1 MTNEYDIFQCL
12 SDGSVRWRERAS
24 GLIRARR
31 RLRELV
37 VSSSGEYFAVEQLTR
52 AVIFPAGSPAVGK
65 RVFQIAYNQAL
76 STRLANLL
84 RSIGYGVLS
93 TIGNVAARK
102 LLLKIPSHPHVIDV
116 FIVGQ
121 GAPKYTRQEMVRW
134 LKSRHQVATIIAL
147 NPPDQELIEADYNV
161 LQNGPESWLRL
172 LPNTADPTKRV
183 R

>member
-12 SDGSVRWRERAS
+12 SDSSVRWRERVS
-24 GLIRARR
+24 GLIKARQ

-37 VSSSGEYFAVEQLTR
+37 ASSNGEYFAVELLTR
-52 AVIFPAGSPAVGK
+52 AVIFPAGSPALGK
-65 RVFQIAYNQAL
+65 RVFQIPYTQAL
-76 STRLANLL
+76 GNLRANLL

-116 FIVGQ
+116 FIVGH
-121 GAPKYTRQEMVRW
+121 AAAKYTRQEMVRW

-172 LPNTADPTKRV
+172 LPNTADPTKRA